1 MHIDGGAGAVK
12 YTTTSGGHVI
22 VSIFS
27 RNVLLY
33 VLLLLVCIIAVRRR
47 RSWCSGERG
56 DPKVPAETLSLR
68 IYVYIYIYAYTAP
81 TAKSSLSLT
90 NTYMYTRTN
99 IMGMILVKL
108 QCADEGNIVGV
119 VIDKCCTNYTM
130 YVCMYIRV
138 NGVCACI
145 G

>member
-47 RSWCSGERG
+47 RSRCNGERG

-68 IYVYIYIYAYTAP
+68 IYVVYMRILP
-81 TAKSSLSLT
+81 QLPNLLSRSQHIH
-90 NTYMYTRTN
+90 TRTN

-108 QCADEGNIVGV
+108 HCADEGNIVGV
-119 VIDKCCTNYTM
+119 VIDKCCTNYIRYT
-130 YVCMYIRV
+130 YVCIYALTACVRV
-138 NGVCACI
+138 
-145 G
+145 